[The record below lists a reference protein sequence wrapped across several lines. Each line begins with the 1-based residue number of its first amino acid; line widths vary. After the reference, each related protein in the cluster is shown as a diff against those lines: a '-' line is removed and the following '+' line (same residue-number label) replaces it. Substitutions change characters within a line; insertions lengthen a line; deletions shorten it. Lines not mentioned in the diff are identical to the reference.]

1 MVTFAQ
7 AGDFFVPR
15 IKVRPFHMCAFTVS
29 DAYAQEK
36 FQHIG
41 FICVGELQ

>member
-7 AGDFFVPR
+7 SGDFFVPR
-15 IKVRPFHMCAFTVS
+15 IKVRRFHVCAFTVS
-29 DAYAQEK
+29 EAYAQEK

-41 FICVGELQ
+41 FIYVGELQ